1 MKVRTATTLGA
12 TQMPIVFK
20 GIDLLVTYEY
30 EPEEPAQ
37 HYGPAPYPGAP
48 EQLDVLEVHHKG
60 EDITELLDWQM
71 VEDIA
76 QQVRER
82 ME

>member
-1 MKVRTATTLGA
+1 MRTATTLGVS
-12 TQMPIVFK
+12 TMPIIFK
-20 GIDLLVTYEY
+20 GLDLLVHYEY

-37 HYGPAPYPGAP
+37 HYGDAPYPGAP
-48 EQLDVLEVHHKG
+48 EQLDVIEVHHKG

-76 QQVRER
+76 QRVREQ